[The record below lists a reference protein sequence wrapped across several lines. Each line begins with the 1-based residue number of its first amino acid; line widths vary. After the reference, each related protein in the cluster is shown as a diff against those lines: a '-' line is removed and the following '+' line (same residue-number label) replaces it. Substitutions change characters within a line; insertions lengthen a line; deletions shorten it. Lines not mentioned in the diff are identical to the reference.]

1 MKLRGN
7 QLSKHFQ
14 SQQWLPV
21 YIISGDEPL
30 LTQEACDE
38 VRKAARDN
46 GFTEREIFQVEP
58 GFDWNDLLE
67 SGNNMSLFG
76 DRKLLELR
84 FTKAKIDDKGKKAI
98 TQYLENPS
106 PDNLLLIIFPR
117 LEKRF
122 TSTQWFKTLETQA
135 GFCQI
140 WPIDDKQLP
149 QWIRQR
155 LMNAGYQP
163 TNEAVELLAERVQG
177 NLLAAAQ
184 EVEKLALFVE
194 PGPVN
199 EATIESCVS
208 DHARYNIF
216 DLVDQ
221 AVQGN
226 LSQALKML
234 NFLRASGTE
243 PTLILWALA
252 KELRTLEAVSHQLE
266 NGIAPAKAFRDARVW
281 DSRKPL
287 LQKALG
293 KLSSRDFQ
301 RGLLIA
307 GQADRC
313 IKGLAPGAPWNAFE
327 DILLTL
333 AKRRVVPVLS

>member
-1 MKLRGN
+1 MKLRAN
-7 QLSKHFQ
+7 QLDKHFS
-14 SQQWLPV
+14 SQPWQPAYL
-21 YIISGDEPL
+21 ISGDEPL
-30 LTQEACDE
+30 LTQEACDQ
-38 VRKAARDN
+38 VRRAARAN
-46 GFTEREIFQVEP
+46 GFTEREVFQVEA
-58 GFDWNDLLE
+58 GFDWSDLLE
-67 SGNNMSLFG
+67 SANNMSLFG

-84 FTKAKIDDKGKKAI
+84 FPKAKIDDKGKKAI
-98 TQYLENPS
+98 SQYMENPS

-122 TSTQWFKTLETQA
+122 TSTQWFKTLETQV

-140 WPIDDKQLP
+140 WPIDEKQLP

-184 EVEKLALFVE
+184 EVEKLTLFVE
-194 PGPVN
+194 PGPLDG
-199 EATIESCVS
+199 ATIEACVS

-221 AVQGN
+221 AVQGH

-252 KELRTLEAVSHQLE
+252 KELRTLQAVSHQVE
-266 NGIAPAKAFRDARVW
+266 NGIAPARAFRDARVW
-281 DSRKPL
+281 DNRKPL

-293 KLSSRDFQ
+293 KLSSQDFQ

-307 GQADRC
+307 SQADRT
-313 IKGLAPGAPWNAFE
+313 IKGLAPGAPWNYFE

-333 AKRRVVPVLS
+333 AKRPVPAGVT